1 MEIIGPDCEKIILN
15 YKKSFDFIVNQR
27 NEIIHLLNNE
37 WHKYNFRNNEVGNYR
52 YYDTPKNITIK
63 TDIDY
68 EDFKE
73 IYLTENRNNK
83 KIMFTINCY
92 GSGHYMNRKIF
103 DLDLDYDKDEMLYE
117 FRIININK
125 NTKKNTILIDLYN
138 KKYDNAE
145 MRV

>member
-15 YKKSFDFIVNQR
+15 YKKSFDFLFNQK
-27 NEIIHLLNNE
+27 NEIIDLLNE
-37 WHKYNFRNNEVGNYR
+37 SGDYR
-52 YYDTPKNITIK
+52 YFDTPKNITIK

-103 DLDLDYDKDEMLYE
+103 DLDLDNDKDEMLYE
-117 FRIININK
+117 FRIIKINK
-125 NTKKNTILIDLYN
+125 NTKKETILINLYN
-138 KKYDNAE
+138 KKYDYAE

>member
-15 YKKSFDFIVNQR
+15 YKKKFDFIVNQR
-27 NEIIHLLNNE
+27 NEIVKLLNGYGDY
-37 WHKYNFRNNEVGNYR
+37 K
-52 YYDTPKNITIK
+52 YYDARCVAIQHGQTIPPKRISIK
-63 TDIDY
+63 TDIYY

-103 DLDLDYDKDEMLYE
+103 DLDLDNDKDEMLYE
-117 FRIININK
+117 FKIIKIHKNISNE
-125 NTKKNTILIDLYN
+125 TLLIDLYN
-138 KKYDNAE
+138 KKYDY
-145 MRV
+145 

>member
-15 YKKSFDFIVNQR
+15 YKKKFDFIVNQK
-27 NEIIHLLNNE
+27 NEIISLLNE
-37 WHKYNFRNNEVGNYR
+37 SGDYR
-52 YYDTPKNITIK
+52 YYQSAKNIIIK

-92 GSGHYMNRKIF
+92 GSGHYMNKKIF
-103 DLDLDYDKDEMLYE
+103 DLDLDNNDKDEMLYE
-117 FRIININK
+117 FRIIKINK
-125 NTKKNTILIDLYN
+125 NTKKETILIDLYN
-138 KKYDNAE
+138 KKYDYAE

>member
-15 YKKSFDFIVNQR
+15 YKKSFDFLFNQK
-27 NEIIHLLNNE
+27 NEIIDLLNE
-37 WHKYNFRNNEVGNYR
+37 SGDYR
-52 YYDTPKNITIK
+52 YFDTPKNITIK

-92 GSGHYMNRKIF
+92 GSSHYMNRKIF
-103 DLDLDYDKDEMLYE
+103 DLDLDNDKDEMLYE
-117 FRIININK
+117 FRIIKINK
-125 NTKKNTILIDLYN
+125 NTKKETILINLYN
-138 KKYDNAE
+138 KKYDYAE